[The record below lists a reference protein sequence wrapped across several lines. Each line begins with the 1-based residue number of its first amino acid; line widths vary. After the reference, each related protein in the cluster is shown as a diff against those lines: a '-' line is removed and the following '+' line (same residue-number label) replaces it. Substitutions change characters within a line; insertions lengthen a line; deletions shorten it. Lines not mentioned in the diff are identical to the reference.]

1 MANLYRN
8 REGATQ
14 SASLYNVY
22 KNRSYRCSIDMMG
35 NALIQPTMYFNLRNI
50 PMFSGPYMITKV
62 THRISNNGFDTFF
75 DGQRQPFYSI
85 PSIDNLLQSLSTK
98 ILTTLRERIES
109 QEKVINDR
117 NTEIALKS
125 SIVNKANTDGAILTQ
140 NQSCQ
145 EKLNTSFTQYTNETP
160 SQTTITFNNA
170 KQLIANR
177 INTITTLTPQN
188 KEKLLIFMMGTM
200 FIETGRL
207 FNKFLSYDNNYAGV
221 RLDINP
227 YGAGATTYFN
237 STYYCI
243 NRGEIK
249 NIPYV
254 SFSNFENFVDFFIS
268 KYRDKASS
276 IQFIEGDDNKTIE
289 NLTRAYV
296 ISWPTNIGA
305 NVWNSLIKDTKEKL
319 EAKMKYVF
327 DYLVQ

>member
-1 MANLYRN
+1 
-8 REGATQ
+8 
-14 SASLYNVY
+14 
-22 KNRSYRCSIDMMG
+22 
-35 NALIQPTMYFNLRNI
+35 
-50 PMFSGPYMITKV
+50 MFSGPYMITKV

-98 ILTTLRERIES
+98 ILTTLKERIES

-125 SIVNKANTDGAILTQ
+125 SVVNKANTTENVLTQ

-170 KQLIANR
+170 KQIIANR
-177 INTITTLTPQN
+177 LNASTVPDQN
-188 KEKLLIFMMGTM
+188 KINLLIFIMSTM
-200 FIETGRL
+200 YIETGKGQ
-207 FNKFLSYDNNYAGV
+207 KFVGYDHNYGGI

-227 YGAGATTYFN
+227 YGAGATTYFSN
-237 STYYCI
+237 TYYCI

-254 SFSNFENFVDFFIS
+254 SFTSFEKFVDFFIA
-268 KYRDKASS
+268 KYRDKISS
-276 IQFIEGDDNKTIE
+276 IKTFDNDIDKTIE
-289 NLTRAYV
+289 NFTRAYV
-296 ISWPTNIGA
+296 ISWPTNIEA
-305 NVWNSLIKDTKEKL
+305 NVWNDLIQDTKDKL
-319 EAKMKYVF
+319 KSKVKYVF
-327 DYLVQ
+327 DYLV